1 MRGTRFW
8 RRSGATAVAVGL
20 AASLATLGLAGIPA
34 PAGAGGGE
42 WMYPVRDRYEPGQDV
57 LMVGYTETARPS
69 GTDPG
74 GPYYA
79 WLRVDPGA
87 ESRAGADGV
96 YVDPTDVRVSPVV
109 VEASTTGDPV
119 YPLRATISFTLPSD
133 LSPGRYAPILCNDPC
148 TEAPGYLIAEVL
160 NVGVAPE
167 FPIIR
172 DWPATEPAIRWLEDD
187 ALLSTPSGQPVTAA
201 DHRAGRVPPPP
212 PLPPPPAVTAPT
224 PAAEAPVSRQAG
236 AADSRVTG
244 DAPVTTADPD
254 VSGVEVDPGPPV
266 GGDDGWRPLG
276 AWLAGL
282 AALALASGALVARR
296 RSARHAAQGHGPAVE
311 AVASAE
317 ASPSPAVG
325 ALSGAGAD
333 RPMGAGG
340 AEPAAG
346 GAEPAPH
353 GADPAGEGAGEA
365 ALVRT

>member
-1 MRGTRFW
+1 V
-8 RRSGATAVAVGL
+8 TAVAVGL

-57 LMVGYTETARPS
+57 LMVGYTQTARPS

-87 ESRAGADGV
+87 ESRAGAVGV
-96 YVDPTDVRVSPVV
+96 YVDPTDVRVAPVV

-148 TEAPGYLIAEVL
+148 TQAPGYLIAEVL
-160 NVGVAPE
+160 NVGLAPE

-187 ALLSTPSGQPVTAA
+187 ALLSGPSGQPVTAA

-212 PLPPPPAVTAPT
+212 TLPPSPAVTAPA
-224 PAAEAPVSRQAG
+224 PAADAPVSREAG
-236 AADSRVTG
+236 AASSRVTG
-244 DAPVTTADPD
+244 DADAPVTTADPD

-266 GGDDGWRPLG
+266 RGDDGWRPLA

-296 RSARHAAQGHGPAVE
+296 RSARHAPQGHGPAAE
-311 AVASAE
+311 PVASAD
-317 ASPSPAVG
+317 ASQPPAAG
-325 ALSGAGAD
+325 PPSGAGAD
-333 RPMGAGG
+333 RPMGAD
-340 AEPAAG
+340 